1 MEKSRDKKQL
11 TLKNQNSSMKATKY
25 LAIFAVI
32 VATIIISIIIWRS
45 SLDHNQ
51 ILQSPSSSPAVIK
64 QNDKKTDKPSM
75 QKLVG
80 QWRRPDGG
88 YVINVHS
95 IDTNGQMDVSY
106 LNPRPINVS
115 RAEALYS
122 GNTLEIFIELW
133 DENYPG
139 STYQLK
145 YDPLQDILYGNY
157 FIPVGRQNYQV
168 YFNRLQ

>member
-1 MEKSRDKKQL
+1 
-11 TLKNQNSSMKATKY
+11 
-25 LAIFAVI
+25 
-32 VATIIISIIIWRS
+32 
-45 SLDHNQ
+45 
-51 ILQSPSSSPAVIK
+51 
-64 QNDKKTDKPSM
+64 M